1 MMFPMVSSAISRF
14 RGPGR
19 SLNDEP
25 PPNEGES
32 NTTDEESQEPH
43 YPTLYDVLKTR
54 HLLRWKVVPEG
65 LPLEIV
71 DLIVDAAEYW
81 ASVESKMN
89 GHRVI
94 RQDGDQVLVRTGPLC
109 YDEKTLDSPSPK
121 VLPHRTVHP
130 CRKIVFSISAHDQ
143 GWGSSRRLDQ
153 SAFDGS
159 NTWFDIEVVHS
170 AYERTQEAASPI
182 PEAGPTGI
190 RLGPGHPLLNPSP
203 RKLQSNRTHE
213 RKTEHY
219 TITWHHLD
227 HTPADSAE
235 AEEIERS
242 QGRGRATLDGSQV
255 RTLEVGD
262 AISIW
267 GRARYGG
274 WSNHVERVSVRI
286 FWAI

>member
-1 MMFPMVSSAISRF
+1 MVSSAISRF

-94 RQDGDQVLVRTGPLC
+94 RQDGDQVL
-109 YDEKTLDSPSPK
+109 
-121 VLPHRTVHP
+121 
-130 CRKIVFSISAHDQ
+130 IVFSISAHDQ